1 MSAAASGFGPFAF
14 ELTDEEAG
22 AAASRA
28 ALRAALEGGLLSRH
42 YAPLAAFT
50 LAMLFAAI
58 LAFTGLVSRR
68 AAEIALIL
76 AAAAFMINRLWSRR
90 RFAQARRA
98 ALDWTQRLKS
108 SGELVVSVDDY
119 GLSLVAGAL
128 KTAWTFAEAQE
139 VEDAGGLVYLWPRR
153 GEPAVLP
160 ARVFPDPSAIAR
172 FLSFAR
178 AHGAQGVVAP
188 AVDDDD

>member
-1 MSAAASGFGPFAF
+1 MSATAPGFGPFAF

-42 YAPLAAFT
+42 FAPLAAFL

-68 AAEIALIL
+68 SAEIALIL

-90 RFAQARRA
+90 RFALARRA

-108 SGELVVSVDDY
+108 AGELVVSVDDY
-119 GLSLVAGAL
+119 GLRLAAGPL
-128 KTAWTFAEAQE
+128 NTAWAFAEAQD
-139 VEDAGGLVYLWPRR
+139 VEDAGGLVYLWPRS

-160 ARVFPDPSAIAR
+160 ARVFPDAAAIAD
-172 FLSFAR
+172 FLTFAR
-178 AHGAQGVVAP
+178 AHGAKGVRAP
-188 AVDDDD
+188 IVYDDD